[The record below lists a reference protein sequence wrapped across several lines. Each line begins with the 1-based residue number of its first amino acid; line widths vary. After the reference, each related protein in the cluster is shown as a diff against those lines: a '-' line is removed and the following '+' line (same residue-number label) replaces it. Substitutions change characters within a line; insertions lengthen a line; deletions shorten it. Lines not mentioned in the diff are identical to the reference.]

1 MNRHQGTLTS
11 SRLFRSRWRD
21 LLNFSFPDF
30 YRQYFTISIPSKTII
45 TFSWLCQFILISL
58 LTPQTTFRNKSDAA
72 RKELKLNENKLSSS
86 GDERVQSG
94 MHIEKCFITFQGDWF
109 QKILHVC
116 LLLIYRKKNFGK
128 FFLKI
133 LSEGIWDCPYYDT
146 LTCLIA
152 HFSGCYLLLR

>member
-72 RKELKLNENKLSSS
+72 RKELKLKENLTFLKWWWTGAS
-86 GDERVQSG
+86 G
-94 MHIEKCFITFQGDWF
+94 INIKKWFLTFQGDWF

-116 LLLIYRKKNFGK
+116 LLLIYRKT
-128 FFLKI
+128 FLKTSFWI
-133 LSEGIWDCPYYDT
+133 
-146 LTCLIA
+146 
-152 HFSGCYLLLR
+152 F

>member
-45 TFSWLCQFILISL
+45 IFSWLCQFILISL

-94 MHIEKCFITFQGDWF
+94 MHIEKWFITFQGDWF

-116 LLLIYRKKNFGK
+116 LLLIYRKT
-128 FFLKI
+128 FLKTFFWI
-133 LSEGIWDCPYYDT
+133 
-146 LTCLIA
+146 
-152 HFSGCYLLLR
+152 F

>member
-94 MHIEKCFITFQGDWF
+94 MHIEKWFITFQGDWF

-116 LLLIYRKKNFGK
+116 LLLIYRKT
-128 FFLKI
+128 FLKTFFWI
-133 LSEGIWDCPYYDT
+133 
-146 LTCLIA
+146 
-152 HFSGCYLLLR
+152 F